1 MSNNN
6 YKRGRAF
13 EYRVMAMCEKAGYT
27 TFRTAGSHGIAD
39 IIAIKNT
46 YNTWRWRE
54 NMSEI
59 LLIQCKYGAKVSKK
73 EREVLFA
80 LDLGPQV
87 DIIIAWGGPRKPVVL
102 YNKHGEF
109 KLD

>member
-6 YKRGRAF
+6 YKRGAAF
-13 EYRVMAMCEKAGYT
+13 ERRVMAMYEKAGYT

-39 IIAIKNT
+39 IIAIQKI
-46 YNTWRWRE
+46 YDFYDE
-54 NMSEI
+54 CDMSDI
-59 LLIQCKYGAKVSKK
+59 LLIQCKYGAKISKK
-73 EREVLFA
+73 ERDALFA

-87 DIIIAWGGPRKPVVL
+87 DIIVAWGGPRKPVIF
-102 YNKHGEF
+102 YNRHGEF